1 MKTKSELR
9 HDISTQ
15 RKALHPRWMK
25 SASAA
30 LIENIHGL
38 PAFQTSQNIALYMAI
53 TGEVNLDLLF
63 PDCWK
68 LKKQTCIPVFN
79 AERKIYEL
87 ARVSET
93 TDFQEGHYGIREPR
107 IPRRVSLSEVDL
119 ILVPGV
125 AFDRSGNRL
134 GRGGG
139 YYDRLLKGY
148 SGSVTAVAFNFQLF
162 ETIPTSAHDVPVG
175 TIVTETKIIN
185 VCNEH

>member
-1 MKTKSELR
+1 M
-9 HDISTQ
+9 
-15 RKALHPRWMK
+15 
-25 SASAA
+25 ASANHA
-30 LIENIHGL
+30 SPG
-38 PAFQTSQNIALYMAI
+38 
-53 TGEVNLDLLF
+53 D
-63 PDCWK
+63 
-68 LKKQTCIPVFN
+68 
-79 AERKIYEL
+79 
-87 ARVSET
+87 
-93 TDFQEGHYGIREPR
+93 
-107 IPRRVSLSEVDL
+107 VSLSEVDL